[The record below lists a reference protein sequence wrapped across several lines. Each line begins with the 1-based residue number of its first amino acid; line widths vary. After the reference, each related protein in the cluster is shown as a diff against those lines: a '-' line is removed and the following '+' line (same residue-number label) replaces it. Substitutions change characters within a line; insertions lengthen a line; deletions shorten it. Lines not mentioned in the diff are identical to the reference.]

1 MTALRIAVLLVLC
14 MSGKARAEGEVS
26 VGAYLSLT
34 GVSATFGVS
43 TQRGIHLA
51 DEQYNAKAKVKV
63 RVWCWKFSNR
73 SVAASFVASPWAPPT
88 VCVVGWK

>member
-1 MTALRIAVLLVLC
+1 LVARDPDPPEGHPPLRIAVLLVLC

-34 GVSATFGVS
+34 GASATFGVS

-51 DEQYNAKAKVKV
+51 VEQYNAKAKV
-63 RVWCWKFSNR
+63 
-73 SVAASFVASPWAPPT
+73 
-88 VCVVGWK
+88 